1 MYIYLC
7 QKGIWNEDI
16 ILLMDGELGL
26 HIISEIRNNLDSG
39 YNIKYIFLPT
49 NIQFNKDILYDISFS
64 EEQVCEDID
73 MLCSL
78 SLEDNIKKIIFALEE
93 RRGVSPIN
101 VLLECKTKGI
111 AIIDG
116 VTFFEN
122 LCGKVLVTKVVPSW
136 LIFSEGF
143 SKFKPRLMT
152 KRLLDIIWSMSGI
165 IVLSPLFILIGL
177 LVKITSKG
185 PILFTQIRVGQWE
198 KPYKIYKFRTMRQD
212 AEKDGAKWAQQ
223 DDPRVTPIGKFLRRF
238 RLDEIPQFWNV
249 LKGDMSFVGPRPE
262 RPEFV
267 KKLKKKIPY
276 YGERHSLKPG
286 ITGWAQV
293 NYPYGASEE
302 DALKKLEYDLFY
314 VKNMTILFDI
324 YIILKTIKTV
334 FTGQG
339 AR

>member
-1 MYIYLC
+1 
-7 QKGIWNEDI
+7 
-16 ILLMDGELGL
+16 
-26 HIISEIRNNLDSG
+26 
-39 YNIKYIFLPT
+39 
-49 NIQFNKDILYDISFS
+49 
-64 EEQVCEDID
+64 
-73 MLCSL
+73 
-78 SLEDNIKKIIFALEE
+78 
-93 RRGVSPIN
+93 
-101 VLLECKTKGI
+101 
-111 AIIDG
+111 
-116 VTFFEN
+116 
-122 LCGKVLVTKVVPSW
+122 
-136 LIFSEGF
+136 
-143 SKFKPRLMT
+143 MT

-302 DALKKLEYDLFY
+302 DALKKSSS
-314 VKNMTILFDI
+314 MI
-324 YIILKTIKTV
+324 YFMLKI
-334 FTGQG
+334 
-339 AR
+339 